1 MEEIL
6 ASYYENNAKKLHGI
20 VDKILYKFGGLSHK
34 DMDDFY
40 SLANEVFAD
49 AIRRYDEDQSFDG
62 FLYSC
67 LTNKIKTEITRR
79 NRYKR
84 RADQMSVPID
94 MPVGDDEHCTLADL
108 IPSDI
113 NIENEVLE
121 RGMDYMDQKVQ
132 DYLGSL
138 SKIQRRIIEMKMQG
152 IGTNCIKKKLNLT
165 DKQYQSYMRQAVQFE
180 HIRLLHI

>member
-6 ASYYENNAKKLHGI
+6 TLYYKNNARKLHEI
-20 VDKILYKFGGLSHK
+20 VDKILLRFGGLYDK
-34 DMDDFY
+34 DVDDFY

-84 RADQMSVPID
+84 RADRLSVPID
-94 MPVGDDEHCTLADL
+94 LPVGDDEHCTLADM

-113 NIENEVLE
+113 NIEKEVLDKN
-121 RGMDYMDQKVQ
+121 MDYMDQKIQ
-132 DYLGSL
+132 DYLRSL
-138 SKIQRRIIEMKMQG
+138 SKIQRRIIEMKMQD
-152 IGTNCIKKKLNLT
+152 IGTKCIKKQLNLT
-165 DKQYQSYMRQAVQFE
+165 DKQYQFSMRQAVQYE
-180 HIRLLHI
+180 HIRLLYI

>member
-6 ASYYENNAKKLHGI
+6 TLYYKNDAKKLHGI
-20 VDKILYKFGGLSHK
+20 VDKILLQFGGLSDK
-34 DMDDFY
+34 DVDDFY

-49 AIRRYDEDQSFDG
+49 AIRRYDGDQSFDG

-84 RADQMSVPID
+84 RADRLSVPID
-94 MPVGDDEHCTLADL
+94 MPVGDEENYTLADQ
-108 IPSDI
+108 IPSNI
-113 NIENEVLE
+113 NIEKEVLE
-121 RGMDYMDQKVQ
+121 KSMDFMDQKIQ

-138 SKIQRRIIEMKMQG
+138 SSIQRKIIEMKMQD
-152 IGTNCIKKKLNLT
+152 IETNSIKKQLNLT
-165 DKQYQSYMRQAVQFE
+165 DKQYQQYMRQAVQYE
-180 HIRLLHI
+180 HIRLLYI

>member
-6 ASYYENNAKKLHGI
+6 TLYYKNNARKLHEI
-20 VDKILYKFGGLSHK
+20 VDKILLRFGGLYDK
-34 DMDDFY
+34 DVDDFY

-84 RADQMSVPID
+84 RADRLSVPID
-94 MPVGDDEHCTLADL
+94 LPVGDDEHCTLADI

-113 NIENEVLE
+113 NIEKEVLDKN
-121 RGMDYMDQKVQ
+121 MDYMDQKIQ
-132 DYLGSL
+132 DYLRSL
-138 SKIQRRIIEMKMQG
+138 SKIQRRIIEMKMQD
-152 IGTNCIKKKLNLT
+152 IGTKCIKKQLNLT
-165 DKQYQSYMRQAVQFE
+165 DKQYQSYMRQAVQYE
-180 HIRLLHI
+180 HIRFLYI

>member
-1 MEEIL
+1 MKEIL
-6 ASYYENNAKKLHGI
+6 EQYYENNAKKLRGI
-20 VDKILYKFGGLSHK
+20 VDKILLRFGGLSDK
-34 DMDDFY
+34 DVDDFY

-49 AIRRYDEDQSFDG
+49 AIGRYKEDQSFDG

-67 LTNKIKTEITRR
+67 LSNKIKTEMTKR

-84 RADQMSVPID
+84 RADRMAVPLD
-94 MPVGDDEHCTLADL
+94 MPVGDGEHCTLAEK

-113 NIENEVLE
+113 NVEDEVLGNSME
-121 RGMDYMDQKVQ
+121 LMDQRIQ

-138 SKIQRRIIEMKMQG
+138 CGIQRRIIEMKMQD
-152 IGTNCIKKKLNLT
+152 IGTACIKKQLNLT
-165 DKQYQSYMRQAVQFE
+165 NKQYQSYMRQAVQYE